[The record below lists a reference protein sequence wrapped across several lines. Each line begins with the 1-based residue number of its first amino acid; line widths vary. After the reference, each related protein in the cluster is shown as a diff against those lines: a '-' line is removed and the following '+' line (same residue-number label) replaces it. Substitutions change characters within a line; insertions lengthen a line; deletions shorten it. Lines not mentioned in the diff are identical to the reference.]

1 MVDRIVAE
9 VPTYRRASPDV
20 IDDVLVLSTATAELL
35 GQAFAAGSPVQREDV
50 PVVREHAA
58 RRVHQG
64 VDLEAF
70 LHAYRAALFAYWDA
84 CAEEASRLTPNRP
97 KPSISG
103 QNAEQPEAAASH
115 GAESS
120 RPAS

>member
-20 IDDVLVLSTATAELL
+20 IDDVLVLST
-35 GQAFAAGSPVQREDV
+35 
-50 PVVREHAA
+50 
-58 RRVHQG
+58 
-64 VDLEAF
+64 
-70 LHAYRAALFAYWDA
+70 
-84 CAEEASRLTPNRP
+84 LTPNRP

-103 QNAEQPEAAASH
+103 QNPEQPEAAASH